1 LIAGMA
7 LSLALSKVLAHWSAE
22 QHVSTGSPL
31 LLTASALALILV
43 AAVACLI
50 PARRAAGV
58 SPMIAIRAE

>member
-1 LIAGMA
+1 
-7 LSLALSKVLAHWSAE
+7 VLAHWSAE